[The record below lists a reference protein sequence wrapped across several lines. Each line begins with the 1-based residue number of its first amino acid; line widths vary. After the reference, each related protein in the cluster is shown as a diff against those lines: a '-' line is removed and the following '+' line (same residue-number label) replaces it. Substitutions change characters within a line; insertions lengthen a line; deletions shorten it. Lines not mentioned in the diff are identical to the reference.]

1 MHNGTESGIAT
12 ILNMPINVLGFRG
25 KSQVEIF
32 TSVERGT
39 LVNSNLH
46 ECLRKFLAKDICI
59 SSCEKSL
66 TFTTTTVIKSKFT
79 NLNLR
84 HRKVSK
90 SAVFESCVKCGW
102 SCKTGHM
109 RLTQELKTMAD
120 IKLNT
125 KEFIAN

>member
-25 KSQVEIF
+25 KSQVEVL
-32 TSVERGT
+32 TSVERVT

-46 ECLRKFLAKDICI
+46 ECLRKFHAKDICI

-66 TFTTTTVIKSKFT
+66 AFKATAVIKSNITT

-102 SCKTGHM
+102 SSKTGHM
-109 RLTQELKTMAD
+109 PLTQE
-120 IKLNT
+120 
-125 KEFIAN
+125 